1 MHEQRNAPRA
11 EAGPQAGWTGRLTGR
26 RALVTGAG
34 SGIGRA
40 TAVWMAREGARVA
53 VLDIDPD
60 AAAATAALVEE
71 ATTAPAV
78 AVTADVSDEPALA
91 AAIADAATRLGGL
104 DVLVPNAG
112 IELFGRDAAV
122 HELDLDVWQRTLAVN
137 LTGAFLTCK
146 HGVRHLLAA
155 GGGSVVLTGSPTG
168 VYGIELGAHAYSAS
182 KAGCH
187 GLARVMAHE
196 YAGRGIRVNVVLP
209 GLITTPINDPFLAD
223 AAATER
229 FLTTVPQR
237 RAGTPDEVAALIA
250 FLASDDASYMTGGL
264 HPVDGGLT
272 AI

>member
-1 MHEQRNAPRA
+1 MGRTERL
-11 EAGPQAGWTGRLTGR
+11 AGK

-40 TAVWMAREGARVA
+40 VAVRMAREGARVA
-53 VLDIDPD
+53 VLDIDA
-60 AAAATAALVEE
+60 AAAATTAARID
-71 ATTAPAV
+71 AGTSTRAV
-78 AVTADVSDEPALA
+78 VVTADVSDEEDVA
-91 AAIADAATRLGGL
+91 AAIAEAATAMGGL

-112 IELFGRDAAV
+112 VELFGHDAAV
-122 HELDLDVWQRTLAVN
+122 HELDLTVWQRTLAVN

-196 YAGRGIRVNVVLP
+196 YASRGIRVNVVLP

-223 AAATER
+223 TRATED
-229 FLTTVPQR
+229 FLRTVPQR
-237 RAGTPDEVAALIA
+237 RTGTPEEVAALIA